1 VTAFSNRT
9 LGRSGIDVS
18 SLGLGCWAI
27 GGPWT
32 FNGAQAGWSEVDDT
46 ESVRA
51 LRRAFEL
58 GVTFFDTAANY
69 GAGHSER
76 LLGTAFAGQRDEVV
90 IATKFGYDV
99 NDATRTVR
107 CYGTDEADSDVAGPL
122 RADLDTS
129 LRRLGTDYV
138 DVYQLHVGGL
148 SLARAL
154 EVRDVLD
161 DLVAVG
167 KVRTYGWSTD
177 RLDVIRPFAT
187 SPGCGVVQQGLSV
200 LDDAN
205 PALLELCEELDL
217 ASINRSPLGMGL
229 LTGKFTA
236 GTTFPSNDQRHGA
249 QWHPGFKDGTP
260 TQDWLDQLAAIRE
273 VLTSNSRT
281 LAQGALAWIWARS
294 PNTIPI
300 PGFKTVTQVEENCG
314 ALDKGPLTPAQM
326 AEIDSI
332 LGRVHH
338 RPAPSQ
344 RAAVGVRPGDRPT
357 R

>member
-1 VTAFSNRT
+1 MTALPTRK
-9 LGRSGIDVS
+9 LGRSGIEVS

-76 LLGTAFAGQRDEVV
+76 LLGRAFAGQRDEVV
-90 IATKFGYDV
+90 IATKFGYEVDE
-99 NDATRTVR
+99 ATSTVR
-107 CYGTDEADSDVAGPL
+107 CYGDDEEDSDVASHL
-122 RADLDTS
+122 RADLDAS
-129 LRRLGTDYV
+129 LQRLDTDYV
-138 DVYQLHVGGL
+138 DVYQLHVG
-148 SLARAL
+148 SLTLPRAL
-154 EVRDVLD
+154 EARDVLD
-161 DLVAVG
+161 ELVAAG

-177 RLDVIRPFAT
+177 RTDVIRPFAT

-200 LDDAN
+200 LDDTN
-205 PALLELCEELDL
+205 PELLALCEELDL

-236 GTTFPSNDQRHGA
+236 DTTFPSNDQRHRA

-273 VLTSNSRT
+273 VLTSNGRT

-294 PNTIPI
+294 PKTVPI
-300 PGFKTVTQVEENCG
+300 PGFKTVSQVEENCG
-314 ALDKGPLTPAQM
+314 ALDHGPLTPAQM
-326 AEIDSI
+326 VEIDTI
-332 LGRVHH
+332 LGRV
-338 RPAPSQ
+338 SQ
-344 RAAVGVRPGDRPT
+344 T
-357 R
+357 

>member
-1 VTAFSNRT
+1 MTAFSSRT
-9 LGRSGIDVS
+9 LGRSGIEVS

-58 GVTFFDTAANY
+58 GITFFDTAANY

-76 LLGTAFAGQRDEVV
+76 VLGRAFAGQRDEVV

-99 NDATRTVR
+99 DDAARSVSN
-107 CYGTDEADSDVAGPL
+107 YGGTEDDGDVAGHL
-122 RADLDTS
+122 RADLDAS
-129 LRRLGTDYV
+129 LRRLDTDYV
-138 DVYQLHVGGL
+138 DVYQLHVGSL
-148 SLARAL
+148 TLARAL
-154 EVRDVLD
+154 EARDVLD
-161 DLVAVG
+161 ELVAVG

-177 RLDVIRPFAT
+177 RTDVIRPFAT

-200 LDDAN
+200 LDDDN
-205 PALLELCEELDL
+205 PELLALCEELDL

-236 GTTFPSNDQRHGA
+236 DTTFPTDDQRHHA
-249 QWHPGFKDGTP
+249 QWHPGFRGGTP
-260 TQDWLDQLAAIRE
+260 TQDWLDKLAAIRD
-273 VLTSNSRT
+273 VLTSNGRT

-294 PNTIPI
+294 PMTVPI
-300 PGFKTVTQVEENCG
+300 PGFKTVAQVEENCA
-314 ALDKGPLTPAQM
+314 ALDNGPLTPAQM
-326 AEIDSI
+326 AEIDGI
-332 LGRVHH
+332 LGPVTTPRLTS
-338 RPAPSQ
+338 R
-344 RAAVGVRPGDRPT
+344 
-357 R
+357 

>member
-1 VTAFSNRT
+1 MTAFSTRA
-9 LGRSGIDVS
+9 LGRSGIEVS
-18 SLGLGCWAI
+18 ALGLGCWAI

-76 LLGTAFAGQRDEVV
+76 VLGQAFAGQRDDVV
-90 IATKFGYDV
+90 IATKFGYQVD
-99 NDATRTVR
+99 DATGTVR
-107 CYGTDEADSDVAGPL
+107 SYGGDEADSDVAGPL
-122 RADLDTS
+122 RADLDAS
-129 LRRLGTDYV
+129 LQRLDTDYI

-148 SLARAL
+148 TLARAL
-154 EVRDVLD
+154 DAREVLD
-161 DLVAVG
+161 DLVASG

-177 RLDVIRPFAT
+177 RVDVIRPFAT

-200 LDDAN
+200 LDDTN
-205 PALLELCEELDL
+205 PELLALCEELDL

-236 GTTFPSNDQRHGA
+236 DTTFPSNDQRHQA
-249 QWHPGFKDGTP
+249 QWHPGFKDGAP
-260 TQDWLDQLAAIRE
+260 TQGWLDQLAAIRE

-300 PGFKTVTQVEENCG
+300 PGFKTVSQVDENCG

-332 LGRVHH
+332 LGRVH
-338 RPAPSQ
+338 RLPA
-344 RAAVGVRPGDRPT
+344 
-357 R
+357 